1 MNIRPYRPSD
11 RAALVAIHERQAV
24 HDGLPYLFND
34 PADPAQEATIVATE
48 NGRLVGAATYRRI
61 AEGRTYIDPN
71 FGGRGSD
78 GPVRRWDLLATLI
91 RSGAKV
97 AYNNGYTELMAATSP
112 DWRGYGRRLV
122 KELHFTQDLRARFY
136 LDLAEQF
143 RKERAWGQ

>member
-24 HDGLPYLFND
+24 HDNLPYLFND
-34 PADPAQEATIVATE
+34 PADPQQFATIVAVE
-48 NGRLVGAATYRRI
+48 DGRVVGAATGRQI
-61 AEGRTYIDPN
+61 AEGRTYIDPL

-78 GPVRRWDLLATLI
+78 GPVRRWDLLAMMI
-91 RSGAKV
+91 RRAAKV
-97 AYNNGYTELMAATSP
+97 AYNNGYSELMAATSP

-143 RKERAWGQ
+143 GKERAWDQ